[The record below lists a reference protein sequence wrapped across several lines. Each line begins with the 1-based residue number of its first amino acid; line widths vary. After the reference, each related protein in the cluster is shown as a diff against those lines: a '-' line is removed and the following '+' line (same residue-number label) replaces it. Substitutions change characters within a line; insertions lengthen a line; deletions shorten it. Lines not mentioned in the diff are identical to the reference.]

1 MFNKNSNKWQIFLFL
16 QGTAISMENTEDKS
30 PIIEFVNA
38 DITGGE
44 SLVISGLNLA
54 VLPGQFVYLT
64 GRVGSGKTS
73 VIRTI
78 IGENPVT
85 GEKADVLGY
94 DLLHL
99 RKKQIPYLRRSI
111 GVVFQDFQLLM
122 DRSVGQNLEFVLRAT
137 GWNDKTDIEGRID
150 EVLAD
155 VGMTTKAHKMPH
167 QLSGG
172 EQQRAAV
179 ARALLN
185 DPKVILADEPTGNLD
200 TETAFGIMELF
211 AQIND
216 SKGTA
221 VLMVTHNRE
230 LVRQFRGRVLQIENC
245 ECNEVFD

>member
-1 MFNKNSNKWQIFLFL
+1 
-16 QGTAISMENTEDKS
+16 METEDKS

-38 DITGGE
+38 DITGGD
-44 SLVISGLNLA
+44 SLVVSDLNL
-54 VLPGQFVYLT
+54 VILPGQFVYLT
-64 GRVGSGKTS
+64 GRVGTGKTS

-85 GEKADVLGY
+85 GERADVLGY

-99 RKKQIPYLRRSI
+99 KSKQIPYLRRSV

-122 DRSVGQNLEFVLRAT
+122 DRTVKDNLEFVLKAT
-137 GWNDKTDIEGRID
+137 GWKDKEKIEDRIETVLD
-150 EVLAD
+150 EVGLS
-155 VGMTTKAHKMPH
+155 TKGHKMPH

-172 EQQRAAV
+172 EQQRVAV

-185 DPKVILADEPTGNLD
+185 DPKIILADEPTGNLD

-216 SKGTA
+216 CKGTA
-221 VLMVTHNRE
+221 VLMVTHNRA
-230 LVRQFRGRVLQIENC
+230 LVRQFPGRILQLENC
-245 ECNEVFD
+245 ECKEVFD

>member
-1 MFNKNSNKWQIFLFL
+1 MD
-16 QGTAISMENTEDKS
+16 TEDKS
-30 PIIEFVNA
+30 PIIEFVDA
-38 DITGGE
+38 DITGGD
-44 SLVISGLNLA
+44 SLVISGMNLS

-64 GRVGSGKTS
+64 GRVGCGKTS

-99 RKKQIPYLRRSI
+99 RKKQIPYLRRSL

-122 DRSVGQNLEFVLRAT
+122 DRLVGQNLEFVLRST
-137 GWNDKTDIEGRID
+137 GWNDRLQIEERID
-150 EVLAD
+150 EVLKD
-155 VGMTTKAHKMPH
+155 VGLTTKAHKMPH

-172 EQQRAAV
+172 EQQRAAI

-185 DPKVILADEPTGNLD
+185 DPKIILADEPTGNLD

-221 VLMVTHNRE
+221 ILMVTHNRE
-230 LVRQFRGRVLQIENC
+230 LVRQFPGRILQIENC
-245 ECNEVFD
+245 ECKEIFD